1 MAFETFTRDTVLTEE
16 GARRLVAL
24 LENPPEVDPKLREE
38 YRKLKYTKLS
48 GEEALAFLRDWY
60 EHRND

>member
-1 MAFETFTRDTVLTEE
+1 MASESFGRNIVIGEE
-16 GARRLVAL
+16 GARRLVEL